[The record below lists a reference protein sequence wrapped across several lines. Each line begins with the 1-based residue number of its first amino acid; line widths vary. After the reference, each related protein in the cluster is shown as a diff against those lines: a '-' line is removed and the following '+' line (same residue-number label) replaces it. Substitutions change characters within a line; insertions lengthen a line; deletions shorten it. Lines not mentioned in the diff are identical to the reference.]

1 MRDRWRSPCN
11 YGQPYGQIA
20 IIIAQPA
27 TYCIPYTTL
36 KIIPE
41 NENPSLTF
49 HTFYYGS
56 FEHQEMSRCFNP
68 LPRIL
73 EERETSSEQQLPEVR
88 KVSWTAHNISQ
99 EWLKRMSAIISVK
112 SDIESINSDVISV
125 SKYNALKHRDFSR
138 RSRKCHDYISTVG
151 SPKEAGSNS
160 KSSIEETSRRK
171 PDSMYISLVS
181 RSTNEVPVLPR
192 KSHDRHFT

>member
-192 KSHDRHFT
+192 KSHDRHVT

>member
-1 MRDRWRSPCN
+1 M
-11 YGQPYGQIA
+11 A

-27 TYCIPYTTL
+27 THCIPYTTL

-99 EWLKRMSAIISVK
+99 EWLKRMSSIISVK

-125 SKYNALKHRDFSR
+125 SKYNALKHRDISR

-181 RSTNEVPVLPR
+181 RSTNEVPQCFA
-192 KSHDRHFT
+192 KEIT

>member
-1 MRDRWRSPCN
+1 MRGRWRSPRN
-11 YGQPYGQIA
+11 YGQLYGQIA

-27 TYCIPYTTL
+27 THCIPYTTL

-68 LPRIL
+68 LPRII

-99 EWLKRMSAIISVK
+99 EWLKRMSSIISVK

-125 SKYNALKHRDFSR
+125 SKYNALKHRDISR

-192 KSHDRHFT
+192 KSHHRHFT

>member
-1 MRDRWRSPCN
+1 MRGRWRSPRN
-11 YGQPYGQIA
+11 YGQLYGQIA

-41 NENPSLTF
+41 NENSSLTF
-49 HTFYYGS
+49 NTFYYGS

-99 EWLKRMSAIISVK
+99 EWLKRMSSIISVK

-125 SKYNALKHRDFSR
+125 SKYNALKHRDISR

>member
-1 MRDRWRSPCN
+1 MRGRWRSPRN
-11 YGQPYGQIA
+11 YGQLYGQIA

-27 TYCIPYTTL
+27 THCIPYTTL

-99 EWLKRMSAIISVK
+99 EWLKRMRSIISVK

-125 SKYNALKHRDFSR
+125 SKYNALKHRDISR
-138 RSRKCHDYISTVG
+138 RSRKCNDYISTVG

>member
-1 MRDRWRSPCN
+1 MQLRTAVRTNSYNHSSTCN
-11 YGQPYGQIA
+11 
-20 IIIAQPA
+20 
-27 TYCIPYTTL
+27 TLHSLYTTL

-99 EWLKRMSAIISVK
+99 EWLKRMSSIISVK

-125 SKYNALKHRDFSR
+125 SKYNALKHRDISR

>member
-1 MRDRWRSPCN
+1 MRDRWRSLCN

-49 HTFYYGS
+49 HTLYYGS

-171 PDSMYISLVS
+171 PDSMYISLIS

>member
-11 YGQPYGQIA
+11 YGQLYGQIA

-56 FEHQEMSRCFNP
+56 FEHQEMSGCFNP

-192 KSHDRHFT
+192 KSHDRHVT

>member
-73 EERETSSEQQLPEVR
+73 GERETSSEQQLPEVR

>member
-1 MRDRWRSPCN
+1 
-11 YGQPYGQIA
+11 
-20 IIIAQPA
+20 
-27 TYCIPYTTL
+27 
-36 KIIPE
+36 
-41 NENPSLTF
+41 
-49 HTFYYGS
+49 
-56 FEHQEMSRCFNP
+56 MSRCFNP

>member
-1 MRDRWRSPCN
+1 MRGRWRSPRN
-11 YGQPYGQIA
+11 YGQLYGQTA

-27 TYCIPYTTL
+27 THCIPYTTL

-99 EWLKRMSAIISVK
+99 EWLKRMSSIISVK

-125 SKYNALKHRDFSR
+125 SKYNALKHRDISR

-181 RSTNEVPVLPR
+181 RSTNEVPQCFA
-192 KSHDRHFT
+192 KEITW

>member
-1 MRDRWRSPCN
+1 MRRRWRIPCN
-11 YGQPYGQIA
+11 YGQLYWQIA

-27 TYCIPYTTL
+27 TYCISYS
-36 KIIPE
+36 E
-41 NENPSLTF
+41 NEYPLLTF
-49 HTFYYGS
+49 HTFYCGS

-73 EERETSSEQQLPEVR
+73 EERETSSEQQLPALR
-88 KVSWTAHNISQ
+88 KVSWTEAHNISQ
-99 EWLKRMSAIISVK
+99 EWLRRMSSIISVK
-112 SDIESINSDVISV
+112 SDIESINCDVTSA
-125 SKYNALKHRDFSR
+125 SKYNALKHRDISR
-138 RSRKCHDYISTVG
+138 RSRKCHDDISTVG

-160 KSSIEETSRRK
+160 NESSIEETSRRK

-181 RSTNEVPVLPR
+181 RSTNELPVLSS

>member
-1 MRDRWRSPCN
+1 MKGRWRSPCN
-11 YGQPYGQIA
+11 YGQLYGQIA

-27 TYCIPYTTL
+27 THCIPYTLL

-56 FEHQEMSRCFNP
+56 FEHQEMLRCFNP

-99 EWLKRMSAIISVK
+99 EWLKRMSSIISVK

-125 SKYNALKHRDFSR
+125 SKYNALKHRDISR

-160 KSSIEETSRRK
+160 KPSIEETSRRK

>member
-1 MRDRWRSPCN
+1 MRGRWRSPRN
-11 YGQPYGQIA
+11 YGQLHGQID

-27 TYCIPYTTL
+27 THCIPYTTL

-99 EWLKRMSAIISVK
+99 EWLKRMSSIISVK

-125 SKYNALKHRDFSR
+125 SKYNALKHRDISR